1 MTQKISI
8 PSQNQPFRRQSS
20 LGGNVSFRNVSGNE
34 DNSFVT
40 LARVTKVYY
49 KQGKIDFKLTNTNI
63 VAEDSTNDGSGSAPI
78 PVDFFGKRA
87 NGQVFGHYRPIKIGD
102 LIAVAYLNGHKTSP
116 IVIGVYPTSSPDY
129 EIISPSFYDA
139 GNDEDDSVAETG
151 LAEEKVYPSMQTE
164 YRSGSG
170 TIAKALN
177 GHSFLTID
185 DETTNRYNQL
195 WASYDNIGFFSHNG
209 EITNPLKEKAGD
221 WLLVHED
228 NPNASG
234 NGHRTRFYVNQDGNV
249 QIVLMG
255 NDSAGDISVF
265 EGSRENG
272 FSIKH
277 YQGIKSVKSGDL
289 GQDVYSPD
297 FDSATKY
304 VEMNIGKDESVLL
317 QALDGNKNTNLSVKP
332 DGVYINGKAISDLI
346 YNAGNK
352 NDQKI
357 SDITKDIDDIN
368 QHMADKDKT
377 DAQKDQDLQKK
388 WAEFDQK
395 VQDNAKAASE
405 AAKSAEQ
412 AGNNAKAA
420 GQAAVRAGDSAVSLT
435 DDIKNKII
443 YYSSISK
450 EKDVHIPGK
459 YLIINTDTYIANGTI
474 KTAYIE
480 DGAISSAKIGNEAVG
495 TAQIAKA
502 AVGTLQVADG
512 AIGTAQIKDLA
523 VTDEKV
529 GNLTFN
535 HMIGQTLDANKIKVK
550 NISGDEISADTI
562 TANHLKIGKLS
573 EISGDLG
580 NIIKGRIS
588 AGDDPNKG
596 VVIDGLDADDPNK
609 YTASK
614 KAALFREVNA
624 LNASYQATLDYA
636 QSVGID
642 ATALQQA
649 QQAMSD
655 GLSPLFMNMGE
666 TTTMDHNKV
675 VKLEKALQQAISGI
689 QNQFRYQLGTTANG
703 KSTIYSGS
711 QQPAHPKENDL
722 WMKDTG
728 SGTDIE
734 IYNGAGWVS
743 PSLNVVNNMNTALK
757 NMPKTFFQSAQPDPK
772 TTQLNEGDLWYKL
785 TKDSNGNFV
794 YTYYKWD
801 NSVHMWVKLLNN
813 GEVTNQSSIKQL
825 QSNLEQTHEGVD
837 SATSAIQQVASN
849 ASSDAAKIRADVAQI
864 QNRVEQTAHGTQQTV
879 ANQQDQINDIKTDAA
894 GIHETL
900 TGQGNQIAN
909 INMTLN
915 GLNTKY
921 ESVDK
926 SGDELKNRLNNLS
939 VGTRNLLHDTSDQYR
954 TLAGDGRLEKSTAS
968 DIYTSVA
975 NYHGG
980 DYFTYAATITNPSTK
995 NAMLEVCLLDGNKNP
1010 LSASGQAYPV
1020 LIHSDSVAPGIW
1032 NIRENIS
1039 FRITSNTWF
1048 IRTYVVFDG
1057 DNAPAG
1063 SQVQV
1068 KDERLVEGSMA
1079 GTWSPNPTDVADKIT
1094 TNSTQINQNKKAITL
1109 KADQTTVDNLS
1120 GQVSQAQAQLKV
1132 QADQIS
1138 SKVSSTDFKTLND
1151 KVANMKISGR
1161 NLLHN
1166 LSVGTRN
1173 LLHDT
1178 SDQYRTLAGDGRLEK
1193 STASDIYTSVA
1204 NYHGGD
1210 YFTYAAT
1217 ITNPSTKNAMLE
1229 VCLLDG
1235 NKNPLSASG
1244 QAYPVLI
1251 HSDSVAPGIWN
1262 IRENISFR
1270 ITSNTWFIRTYVV
1283 FDGDNA
1289 PAGSQVQ
1296 VKDERLVEGSMAGT
1310 WSPNPTDVADK
1321 ITTNSTQI
1329 NQNKKA
1335 ITLKA
1340 DQTTVDNLSGQ
1351 VSQAQAQLKV
1361 QADQIS
1367 SKVSSTDFKTLND
1380 KVANMKISGRNLLH
1394 NTSDQYKTLTGNGW
1408 LYATSASDMWTSTAD
1423 YGRGQQFVY
1432 SATINNTSSVPIRL
1446 ALYCYGANKV
1456 GQLHKATGITVNGG
1470 AFGKYSV
1477 MITIDKNTWFLCSD
1491 VETLD
1496 GQAPQFSIQVKDEK
1510 LEEGNVQT
1518 PWTPNPDD
1526 LITSI
1531 SKNSTAIDQTN
1542 QQISLKADQTEVDK
1556 IKNTATQN
1564 SSRLNVMANE
1574 ISSKVTSTDVN
1585 NIINGKGYATTSTV
1599 QSLITQKAD
1608 SIEAGITD
1616 KLSSLNYG
1624 GLVLDKNGATLTSGN
1639 THVYLN
1645 GTHGF
1650 QIQKGSS
1657 DIFHVDTDGNL
1668 TIKGDFV
1675 SANISGVNF
1684 TGANLNLA
1692 GSMKVSGS
1700 ILAGDDGKGNA
1711 KVVINNG
1718 GLNMT
1723 SGDINLGDDKGTHVH
1738 IANDG
1743 TLTANQAN
1751 ISGNITATK
1760 LLLNDPTGNGQS
1772 SINLGGK
1779 FMVDSQGNV
1788 TANKFNSTNIT
1799 VTGGEIKGTTID
1811 SNTLKGNDING
1822 GTITAT
1828 NINSST
1834 INGGTITGV
1843 TINGSNI
1850 VGGKFSSKDYGIN
1863 GPSVVDYDNKYV
1875 GYSSSKQMPNFYVTP
1890 QGELLASKVIRR
1902 NELNTQGSYN
1912 PYMRLNSLV
1921 SVSDNTT
1928 RSGRYTYHKV
1938 GTFNCESSSSGID
1951 IIYNLNSDA
1960 DANYGFSTYNGTS
1973 KICFVILDGTT
1984 KVDDGSVIN
1993 VFLENEVNETTKMID
2008 FTTSTGTKVSSYFYS
2023 SREWHY
2029 LYGALGDLQYSSV
2042 YDHLFANKS
2051 YEIGALVYQAAGDAG
2066 FFITPKDIGTKESTY
2081 SLTSFYSSEISPSG
2095 SVSLVHGDY
2104 NLDSGTIKDEEQ
2116 LMQKSDIRRN
2126 LMTPDSIMLSTTT
2139 QANMME
2145 NTYDPNKYYTNIS
2158 SEGIEFSEMH
2168 GNGKSSSPARLI
2180 FDGDN
2185 GSNGVYHDLFGNIWA
2200 QPTSWAYK
2208 WHDRN
2213 GDMFFQ
2219 APTDANSNFQFWIAK
2234 AKKHGPIQIGWVHF
2248 GDSTYNWAGNVPA
2261 IYNTEGHLKGI
2272 ALYDRYMIFFMD
2284 AFAYNATDHLMTGG
2298 DQPHV
2303 YEH

>member
-8 PSQNQPFRRQSS
+8 PSQSQPFRRQSS

-185 DETTNRYNQL
+185 DETTNQYNQL
-195 WASYDNIGFFSHNG
+195 WASYDNVGFFSHNG

-289 GQDVYSPD
+289 GQDVYRPD

-317 QALDGNKNTNLSVKP
+317 QALDGNKNTNLSVNP
-332 DGVYINGKAISDLI
+332 DGVYINGKLISEII

-357 SDITKDIDDIN
+357 SDITNDIDDIN
-368 QHMADKDKT
+368 QHLADKDKS

-388 WAEFDQK
+388 WADYEQR
-395 VQDNAKAASE
+395 VADNAKAASE

-412 AGNNAKAA
+412 AGDDAKAA
-420 GQAAVRAGDSAVSLT
+420 GQAAVRAGDNAVSLT
-435 DDIKNKII
+435 DDIKNRII
-443 YYSSISK
+443 YYSSISN

-495 TAQIAKA
+495 TAQIARA

-535 HMIGQTLDANKIKVK
+535 HMIGQTLDANKINVK

-580 NIIKGRIS
+580 NITKGIIS

-596 VVIDGLDADDPNK
+596 VVINGLDADDPDK

-624 LNASYQATLDYA
+624 LNASYQATLAYA

-642 ATALQQA
+642 ATALQNA

-655 GLSPLFMNMGE
+655 GLSPLFMNMSE

-675 VKLEKALQQAISGI
+675 VELEKALQQAISDI

-734 IYNGAGWVS
+734 IYNGASWVS

-813 GEVTNQSSIKQL
+813 GEVTNQS
-825 QSNLEQTHEGVD
+825 D
-837 SATSAIQQVASN
+837 
-849 ASSDAAKIRADVAQI
+849 
-864 QNRVEQTAHGTQQTV
+864 
-879 ANQQDQINDIKTDAA
+879 INDIKNNIIKNLSDQVDRVNQGQQANQNSINDIKNNIIKNLADTVNQN
-894 GIHETL
+894 EQTSQNNYNQL
-900 TGQGNQIAN
+900 TGQIKTAQTNAINTANANTANQINGITSNGGGRNLWLNSKTFAN
-909 INMTLN
+909 TNVNVNTVDYSTDSDGITEAHITGVGAGFYGAWGNIYKNNVDPFNN
-915 GLNTKY
+915 GDT
-921 ESVDK
+921 ESFSVEMK
-926 SGDELKNRLNNLS
+926 GSGDITIGREGNFTKTFTVTNEWKRYSVTGTVTSSNAAHIMYNNSGKDVNIYVRLPMVEKGAITHDWSPAPEDQTAYTDTKVGQVQTNLNNL
-939 VGTRNLLHDTSDQYR
+939 N
-954 TLAGDGRLEKSTAS
+954 
-968 DIYTSVA
+968 
-975 NYHGG
+975 N
-980 DYFTYAATITNPSTK
+980 DYQAK
-995 NAMLEVCLLDGNKNP
+995 VKLLDYINGK
-1010 LSASGQAYPV
+1010 V
-1020 LIHSDSVAPGIW
+1020 
-1032 NIRENIS
+1032 
-1039 FRITSNTWF
+1039 
-1048 IRTYVVFDG
+1048 
-1057 DNAPAG
+1057 
-1063 SQVQV
+1063 
-1068 KDERLVEGSMA
+1068 
-1079 GTWSPNPTDVADKIT
+1079 DKIT
-1094 TNSTQINQNKKAITL
+1094 GSVVLLDTNYDGIMISPKTGIVN
-1109 KADQTTVDNLS
+1109 TTTGNTNTVNTVLS
-1120 GQVSQAQAQLKV
+1120 GDHGFL
-1132 QADQIS
+1132 IS
-1138 SKVSSTDFKTLND
+1138 KT
-1151 KVANMKISGR
+1151 
-1161 NLLHN
+1161 
-1166 LSVGTRN
+1166 
-1173 LLHDT
+1173 
-1178 SDQYRTLAGDGRLEK
+1178 
-1193 STASDIYTSVA
+1193 
-1204 NYHGGD
+1204 
-1210 YFTYAAT
+1210 
-1217 ITNPSTKNAMLE
+1217 P
-1229 VCLLDG
+1229 
-1235 NKNPLSASG
+1235 NK
-1244 QAYPVLI
+1244 
-1251 HSDSVAPGIWN
+1251 
-1262 IRENISFR
+1262 
-1270 ITSNTWFIRTYVV
+1270 
-1283 FDGDNA
+1283 
-1289 PAGSQVQ
+1289 AGS
-1296 VKDERLVEGSMAGT
+1296 
-1310 WSPNPTDVADK
+1310 
-1321 ITTNSTQI
+1321 
-1329 NQNKKA
+1329 
-1335 ITLKA
+1335 
-1340 DQTTVDNLSGQ
+1340 
-1351 VSQAQAQLKV
+1351 
-1361 QADQIS
+1361 
-1367 SKVSSTDFKTLND
+1367 
-1380 KVANMKISGRNLLH
+1380 
-1394 NTSDQYKTLTGNGW
+1394 
-1408 LYATSASDMWTSTAD
+1408 AT
-1423 YGRGQQFVY
+1423 
-1432 SATINNTSSVPIRL
+1432 
-1446 ALYCYGANKV
+1446 
-1456 GQLHKATGITVNGG
+1456 
-1470 AFGKYSV
+1470 
-1477 MITIDKNTWFLCSD
+1477 
-1491 VETLD
+1491 E
-1496 GQAPQFSIQVKDEK
+1496 
-1510 LEEGNVQT
+1510 
-1518 PWTPNPDD
+1518 
-1526 LITSI
+1526 
-1531 SKNSTAIDQTN
+1531 
-1542 QQISLKADQTEVDK
+1542 
-1556 IKNTATQN
+1556 
-1564 SSRLNVMANE
+1564 
-1574 ISSKVTSTDVN
+1574 
-1585 NIINGKGYATTSTV
+1585 
-1599 QSLITQKAD
+1599 
-1608 SIEAGITD
+1608 
-1616 KLSSLNYG
+1616 
-1624 GLVLDKNGATLTSGN
+1624 
-1639 THVYLN
+1639 
-1645 GTHGF
+1645 
-1650 QIQKGSS
+1650 

-1675 SANISGVNF
+1675 GGNISGVNF
-1684 TGANLNLA
+1684 TGASLNLA

-1711 KVVINNG
+1711 KVIINND

-1772 SINLGGK
+1772 LINLGGK
-1779 FMVDSQGNV
+1779 FMVDSQGTV

-1811 SNTLKGNDING
+1811 GNHIKG
-1822 GTITAT
+1822 GTIDGTTITTVTIDAT
-1828 NINSST
+1828 ST
-1834 INGGTITGV
+1834 INGA
-1843 TINGSNI
+1843 TINGTT
-1850 VGGKFSSKDYGIN
+1850 IN
-1863 GPSVVDYDNKYV
+1863 GTTFNNTIRTPTISGDFLKGKYNDFGGIDDRPIYQVNNAGNTLWHLSTAKVPIVKKHSSGNKIEFISNSTNWANPSNFYVGSSASLAYYNKLGELRVNKGTSVGDIIQVTGTVNNFSPKFDYYFVLSNPGIDLDNLYDEDPNKLDNRYGVVVGSLLHSVQGKGNRINFDDTLVVDLETSNTTSLNLGIVVSFKDGSGGFQVTSNTLILDSV
-1875 GYSSSKQMPNFYVTP
+1875 GYSFSSGTDLWGLDKSTALTTSELIINPTGSIHLSKEVGLNQNDTIDGILADVDNYSLVIQPTGLSLKENSTYQSGNSAIDIKPSGIHFSGNERNMNDAKIFFGGINENSGVYMDSYGNIQGEDNSSYWRIQDSNGNFLADFPMDGSSPIQFHTSLKVMP
-1890 QGELLASKVIRR
+1890 QGADHGIR
-1902 NELNTQGSYN
+1902 TAW
-1912 PYMRLNSLV
+1912 V
-1921 SVSDNTT
+1921 SWSAT
-1928 RSGRYTYHKV
+1928 
-1938 GTFNCESSSSGID
+1938 SSSSGWDNGERYPAIVQD
-1951 IIYNLNSDA
+1951 G
-1960 DANYGFSTYNGTS
+1960 ANWGGIAFPKSGQVTLFDHYGHYYSPDKNTGMGNYNG
-1973 KICFVILDGTT
+1973 
-1984 KVDDGSVIN
+1984 
-1993 VFLENEVNETTKMID
+1993 
-2008 FTTSTGTKVSSYFYS
+2008 
-2023 SREWHY
+2023 
-2029 LYGALGDLQYSSV
+2029 YGG
-2042 YDHLFANKS
+2042 
-2051 YEIGALVYQAAGDAG
+2051 
-2066 FFITPKDIGTKESTY
+2066 
-2081 SLTSFYSSEISPSG
+2081 
-2095 SVSLVHGDY
+2095 
-2104 NLDSGTIKDEEQ
+2104 
-2116 LMQKSDIRRN
+2116 
-2126 LMTPDSIMLSTTT
+2126 
-2139 QANMME
+2139 
-2145 NTYDPNKYYTNIS
+2145 
-2158 SEGIEFSEMH
+2158 
-2168 GNGKSSSPARLI
+2168 
-2180 FDGDN
+2180 
-2185 GSNGVYHDLFGNIWA
+2185 
-2200 QPTSWAYK
+2200 
-2208 WHDRN
+2208 
-2213 GDMFFQ
+2213 
-2219 APTDANSNFQFWIAK
+2219 
-2234 AKKHGPIQIGWVHF
+2234 
-2248 GDSTYNWAGNVPA
+2248 
-2261 IYNTEGHLKGI
+2261 
-2272 ALYDRYMIFFMD
+2272 
-2284 AFAYNATDHLMTGG
+2284 
-2298 DQPHV
+2298 
-2303 YEH
+2303 

>member
-1 MTQKISI
+1 MGQKISI
-8 PSQNQPFRRQSS
+8 PQQNQPFRRQAT
-20 LGGNVSFRNVSGNE
+20 LGGDVSFRNLSESKEN
-34 DNSFVT
+34 NSVVMAT
-40 LARVTKVYY
+40 VTKVYY
-49 KQGKIDFKLTNTNI
+49 KQGRVDFKLANTATDTVSEAGNGI
-63 VAEDSTNDGSGSAPI
+63 GSAPI
-78 PVDFFGKRA
+78 PVDFYGYKADGK
-87 NGQVFGHYRPIKIGD
+87 VFGHYRPIQIGD
-102 LIAVAYLNGHKTSP
+102 RVAVAYLWGHQESP
-116 IVIGVYPTSSPDY
+116 IILGVYPNQASSYEFVAPPFATDSGDDKDENVKEYALADRKINPD
-129 EIISPSFYDA
+129 
-139 GNDEDDSVAETG
+139 GNVTYRTG
-151 LAEEKVYPSMQTE
+151 KGSLYQT
-164 YRSGSG
+164 
-170 TIAKALN
+170 LN
-177 GHSFLTID
+177 GHSFALID
-185 DETTNRYNQL
+185 DSPLYDQL
-195 WASYDNIGFFSHNG
+195 WLDYEHIGAFRDADNK
-209 EITNPLKEKAGD
+209 EINPLTETAGE

-228 NPNASG
+228 NQEGENAD
-234 NGHRTRFYVNQDGNV
+234 NHRTRFYVNKHGEF
-249 QIVLMG
+249 QIILSKSDSM
-255 NDSAGDISVF
+255 DSALVV
-265 EGSRENG
+265 EGSKDKG
-272 FSIKH
+272 FTAQQLFDIPEGDAFGGDMNHRQPELDKAPTYVKFNLGGSNQVASIEASS
-277 YQGIKSVKSGDL
+277 Q
-289 GQDVYSPD
+289 
-297 FDSATKY
+297 A
-304 VEMNIGKDESVLL
+304 ES
-317 QALDGNKNTNLSVKP
+317 QAQTTNLSVKP

-357 SDITKDIDDIN
+357 SDITNDIDDIN
-368 QHMADKDKT
+368 QHLADKDKS

-388 WAEFDQK
+388 WADFDQK

-405 AAKSAEQ
+405 AAKSAER
-412 AGNNAKAA
+412 AGDDAKAA
-420 GQAAVRAGDSAVSLT
+420 GQAAVRAGDNAVSLT

-450 EKDVHIPGK
+450 ETDVHIPGK

-495 TAQIAKA
+495 TAQIARA

-535 HMIGQTLDANKIKVK
+535 HMMGQTLDANKINVK
-550 NISGDEISADTI
+550 NISGDDISADTI

-580 NIIKGRIS
+580 NIAKGIIS

-596 VVIDGLDADDPNK
+596 VVINGLDADNPDK

-624 LNASYQATLDYA
+624 LNASYQATLAYA

-655 GLSPLFMNMGE
+655 FLSPLFMNMGE
-666 TTTMDHNKV
+666 TTTRDHNKV
-675 VKLEKALQQAISGI
+675 VELEKALQQAISDI

-743 PSLNVVNNMNTALK
+743 PSLNVVNNMNAALK

-813 GEVTNQSSIKQL
+813 GEVNNQSDINDLKNNIIKNLSDQVDSVNQGQQANQNSISDIKNNIIK
-825 QSNLEQTHEGVD
+825 NLADTVNQNEQT
-837 SATSAIQQVASN
+837 S
-849 ASSDAAKIRADVAQI
+849 
-864 QNRVEQTAHGTQQTV
+864 QNNY
-879 ANQQDQINDIKTDAA
+879 NQ
-894 GIHETL
+894 L
-900 TGQGNQIAN
+900 TGQIKTAQTNAINTANANTANQINGITSNGGGRNLWLNSKTFAN
-909 INMTLN
+909 TNVNVNTVDYSTDSDGITEAHITGVGAGFYGAWGNIYKNNVDPFNN
-915 GLNTKY
+915 GDT
-921 ESVDK
+921 ESFSVEMK
-926 SGDELKNRLNNLS
+926 GSGDITIGREGNFTKTFTVTNEWKRYSVTGTVTSSNAAHIMYNNSGKDVNIYVRLPMVEKGAITHDWSPAPEDQTAYTDTKVGQVQDNLNNLNTDYQAK
-939 VGTRNLLHDTSDQYR
+939 VKLLNSIN
-954 TLAGDGRLEKSTAS
+954 GK
-968 DIYTSVA
+968 V
-975 NYHGG
+975 
-980 DYFTYAATITNPSTK
+980 
-995 NAMLEVCLLDGNKNP
+995 
-1010 LSASGQAYPV
+1010 
-1020 LIHSDSVAPGIW
+1020 
-1032 NIRENIS
+1032 
-1039 FRITSNTWF
+1039 
-1048 IRTYVVFDG
+1048 
-1057 DNAPAG
+1057 
-1063 SQVQV
+1063 
-1068 KDERLVEGSMA
+1068 
-1079 GTWSPNPTDVADKIT
+1079 DKIT
-1094 TNSTQINQNKKAITL
+1094 GSVVLLDTNYDGIMISPKTGIVN
-1109 KADQTTVDNLS
+1109 TTTGNTNTVNTVLS
-1120 GQVSQAQAQLKV
+1120 GDHGFL
-1132 QADQIS
+1132 IS
-1138 SKVSSTDFKTLND
+1138 KT
-1151 KVANMKISGR
+1151 
-1161 NLLHN
+1161 
-1166 LSVGTRN
+1166 
-1173 LLHDT
+1173 
-1178 SDQYRTLAGDGRLEK
+1178 
-1193 STASDIYTSVA
+1193 
-1204 NYHGGD
+1204 
-1210 YFTYAAT
+1210 
-1217 ITNPSTKNAMLE
+1217 P
-1229 VCLLDG
+1229 
-1235 NKNPLSASG
+1235 NK
-1244 QAYPVLI
+1244 
-1251 HSDSVAPGIWN
+1251 
-1262 IRENISFR
+1262 
-1270 ITSNTWFIRTYVV
+1270 
-1283 FDGDNA
+1283 
-1289 PAGSQVQ
+1289 AGS
-1296 VKDERLVEGSMAGT
+1296 
-1310 WSPNPTDVADK
+1310 
-1321 ITTNSTQI
+1321 
-1329 NQNKKA
+1329 
-1335 ITLKA
+1335 
-1340 DQTTVDNLSGQ
+1340 
-1351 VSQAQAQLKV
+1351 
-1361 QADQIS
+1361 
-1367 SKVSSTDFKTLND
+1367 
-1380 KVANMKISGRNLLH
+1380 
-1394 NTSDQYKTLTGNGW
+1394 
-1408 LYATSASDMWTSTAD
+1408 AT
-1423 YGRGQQFVY
+1423 
-1432 SATINNTSSVPIRL
+1432 
-1446 ALYCYGANKV
+1446 
-1456 GQLHKATGITVNGG
+1456 
-1470 AFGKYSV
+1470 
-1477 MITIDKNTWFLCSD
+1477 
-1491 VETLD
+1491 E
-1496 GQAPQFSIQVKDEK
+1496 
-1510 LEEGNVQT
+1510 
-1518 PWTPNPDD
+1518 
-1526 LITSI
+1526 
-1531 SKNSTAIDQTN
+1531 
-1542 QQISLKADQTEVDK
+1542 
-1556 IKNTATQN
+1556 
-1564 SSRLNVMANE
+1564 
-1574 ISSKVTSTDVN
+1574 
-1585 NIINGKGYATTSTV
+1585 
-1599 QSLITQKAD
+1599 
-1608 SIEAGITD
+1608 
-1616 KLSSLNYG
+1616 
-1624 GLVLDKNGATLTSGN
+1624 
-1639 THVYLN
+1639 
-1645 GTHGF
+1645 
-1650 QIQKGSS
+1650 

-1675 SANISGVNF
+1675 GGNISGVNF
-1684 TGANLNLA
+1684 TGASLNLA

-1711 KVVINNG
+1711 KVVINND

-1779 FMVDSQGNV
+1779 FMVDSQGTV

-1811 SNTLKGNDING
+1811 GNTLKGNNING

-1828 NINSST
+1828 NINAST
-1834 INGGTITGV
+1834 INGGTITGA

-1890 QGELLASKVIRR
+1890 QGELLASKVVRR

-1921 SVSDNTT
+1921 SISDNTAS
-1928 RSGRYTYHKV
+1928 SGRYTYHKV
-1938 GTFNCESSSSGID
+1938 GTFNCESLSSGID
-1951 IIYNLNSDA
+1951 IIYNLTSDA

-1993 VFLENEVNETTKMID
+1993 VVVENEVDETTKMIS
-2008 FTTSTGTKVSSYFYS
+2008 FTTSTGTKVNSYFYS

-2042 YDHLFANKS
+2042 YEYLFANKS

-2081 SLTSFYSSEISPSG
+2081 PLTSFYSSEISPSG

-2104 NLDSGTIKDEEQ
+2104 NLDSVTIKDEEQ

-2145 NTYDPNKYYTNIS
+2145 NTYDPNKYYTSIS

-2168 GNGKSSSPARLI
+2168 GNGKTSSPARLI

-2208 WHDRN
+2208 WRDRN

-2219 APTDANSNFQFWIAK
+2219 APTDANSNFQFWIAN
-2234 AKKHGPIQIGWVHF
+2234 AKNHGPIQIGWVHF

-2272 ALYDRYMIFFMD
+2272 ALYDRYMIFFID
-2284 AFAYNATDHLMTGG
+2284 AFAYNATDRLMTSG
-2298 DQPHV
+2298 DKPNV